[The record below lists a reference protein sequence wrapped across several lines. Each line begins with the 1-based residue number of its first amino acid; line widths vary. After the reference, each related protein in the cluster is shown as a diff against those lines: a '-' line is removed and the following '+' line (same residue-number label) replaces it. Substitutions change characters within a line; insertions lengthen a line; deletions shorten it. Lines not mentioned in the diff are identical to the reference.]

1 MAEMNE
7 NEPNWV
13 TYEHPLNERMRTLLR
28 LEFLIETAGTAMQRR
43 ESVDSRT
50 AVEAFIHTLQL
61 LDRGEVRSEVI
72 KELDRLSSNL
82 SRLGG
87 QAEGSGQSA
96 EEKIEECR
104 ALLRRVGEPAAAL
117 GGLIRED
124 ELLALISQRF
134 GVGAGTCS
142 FDLPSYHRWLS
153 RPYEQRLVDMQ
164 RWYDSFADLRSAVL
178 FALRVQREAEPFAQ
192 EIAEKGAWQR
202 RTPYDEA
209 QIQMLRLQTRCSDT
223 IIPEISGNRHLVTI
237 RFLRQ
242 PDTMTKP
249 QAVQEDVNFRLA
261 LCAL

>member
-1 MAEMNE
+1 MND
-7 NEPNWV
+7 NSDSWV

-43 ESVDSRT
+43 DSIDSRT

-82 SRLGG
+82 SRLSSTGG
-87 QAEGSGQSA
+87 APEQGTSA
-96 EEKIEECR
+96 DVDECR
-104 ALLRRVGEPAAAL
+104 RLLRRVGEPDAAL
-117 GGLIRED
+117 GGVLRED

-153 RPYEQRLVDMQ
+153 RPYEQRLADMQ
-164 RWYDSFADLRSAVL
+164 RWYDSFADLRAAVL
-178 FALRVQREAEPFAQ
+178 FALRVQREAQPFSS

-209 QIQMLRLQTRCSDT
+209 QIQMLRLRVTCSDT
-223 IIPEISGNRHLVTI
+223 VIPEISGNRHLITI

-242 PDTMTKP
+242 PDTMTRP
-249 QAVQEDVNFRLA
+249 QAVHDNINFQLA
-261 LCAL
+261 LCSL